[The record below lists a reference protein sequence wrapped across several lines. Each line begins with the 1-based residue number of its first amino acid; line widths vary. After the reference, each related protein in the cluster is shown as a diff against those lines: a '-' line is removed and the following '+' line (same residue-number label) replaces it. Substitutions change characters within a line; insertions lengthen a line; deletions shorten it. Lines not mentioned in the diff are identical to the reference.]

1 MEKNFNKMENDLDDQ
16 IKSLPNDFETPKK
29 FKQSFESSAYLN
41 KKIRDLIN
49 VALTNSNPSLS
60 QFEKIFNDA
69 IGEEI
74 GRNEILGAA
83 YFALIQSNG
92 LATTVLRPV
101 LDAMNKNIYEKLR
114 SDNYNNN
121 FS

>member
-1 MEKNFNKMENDLDDQ
+1 MEKIFNKMKNDLNDQ

-29 FKQSFESSAYLN
+29 FKQSFESSAYLS

-60 QFEKIFNDA
+60 QFEKIFNEA
-69 IGEEI
+69 IGDEI

-83 YFALIQSNG
+83 YFALIQPNG
-92 LATTVLRPV
+92 VATTVLRPV

-114 SDNYNNN
+114 SDNY
-121 FS
+121 S